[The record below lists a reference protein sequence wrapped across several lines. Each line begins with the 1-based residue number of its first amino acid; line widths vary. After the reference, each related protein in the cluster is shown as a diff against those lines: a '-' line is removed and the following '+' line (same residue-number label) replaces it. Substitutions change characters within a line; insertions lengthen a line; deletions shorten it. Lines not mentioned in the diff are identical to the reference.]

1 MKTQDLFFK
10 TSSRKLNENLQKKF
24 GTKINLESFSLTELE
39 DARNKLRTQI
49 HQWRSRSEFNEN
61 VENDT
66 YHQAQ
71 WMLDAINAE
80 ILERDQ
86 SVENTEVDES
96 GLQYYTGKKKYGKD
110 GMAALAKAGRDGASE
125 EELGRIKDK
134 FKKEDI
140 RIGEGK
146 PAVNFTIADL
156 KDLENIDDV
165 NVVKD
170 KAIELISTPS
180 RRPMKPEKVEWF
192 KNAIMNKTN
201 KMAVIKLMYDLM
213 LSGEGQGVI
222 GSRNSMGANSY
233 RKQFNSIENEDHGPE
248 DPDASYNQGE
258 YDREG
263 DMSKDQLRTIDSAA
277 EELYSIID
285 ADENLPEWV
294 QKKIT
299 LAMDYIDTAR
309 DYMKSNKYVEE
320 KESTM
325 GTTEQ
330 KLRESEV
337 EQATAIVA
345 AKDMV
350 EKIGRYI
357 EELSGMENETLI
369 ELGDKIRDE
378 MGQEQARAFIESIAP
393 AIAQALE
400 ILKDTREA
408 VSSGVRSLAT
418 GETPMDMLGAEPAAG
433 DMDMPGDELGA
444 AGPDAMNAEPVA
456 EPGEGGD
463 NFGVAEP
470 AAGGIEA
477 PGRAQR
483 ESVEKKNSLLK
494 ILAG

>member
-10 TSSRKLNENLQKKF
+10 TSSRKLNENLKKTF
-24 GTKINLESFSLTELE
+24 GTKINLESFSLSELE

-49 HQWRSRSEFNEN
+49 HQWRGQSEFNEN

-66 YHQAQ
+66 FHKAQ

-86 SVENTEVDES
+86 TVESGDEVDES

-110 GMAALAKAGRDGASE
+110 GMTALAKAGRDGASE

-134 FKKEDI
+134 FKKED
-140 RIGEGK
+140 
-146 PAVNFTIADL
+146 
-156 KDLENIDDV
+156 
-165 NVVKD
+165 
-170 KAIELISTPS
+170 
-180 RRPMKPEKVEWF
+180 
-192 KNAIMNKTN
+192 
-201 KMAVIKLMYDLM
+201 
-213 LSGEGQGVI
+213 
-222 GSRNSMGANSY
+222 
-233 RKQFNSIENEDHGPE
+233 HGPE
-248 DPDASYNQGE
+248 DPDADYNVGE

-309 DYMKSNKYVEE
+309 DYMKSNKYVEN
-320 KESTM
+320 KETDM
-325 GTTEQ
+325 NTRETRLQ
-330 KLRESEV
+330 ESEV

-378 MGQEQARAFIESIAP
+378 MGQEQARAFIESVAP
-393 AIAQALE
+393 ALQQALE
-400 ILKDTREA
+400 TLKASREA
-408 VSSGVRSLAT
+408 LSSGVRSLAT

-433 DMDMPGDELGA
+433 DMNMPGDELGA
-444 AGPDAMNAEPVA
+444 AGPDSMNAEPMP
-456 EPGEGGD
+456 EPGEGD
-463 NFGVAEP
+463 DFGVAEP

-483 ESVEKKNSLLK
+483 ESVQKSNLLK